1 VAFILAAGAAFVVPR
16 LLTPDDGTQ
25 VPPRTWAWTG
35 DDVVVEAAPDSGL
48 HDRDLVTAIDGV
60 PLGREGGW
68 WAPAQRPGERLVY
81 QVVRGG
87 QPREVPVTL
96 RRVEVA
102 NRLLQAWGTILFVAV
117 LFVVVAYLYLR
128 RPGPAT
134 GGLLVLGSGL
144 LSSDLALEI
153 GVTAMDARGDLVL

>member
-16 LLTPDDGTQ
+16 LLTPGDGTQ

-35 DDVVVEAAPDSGL
+35 DGVVVEAAPDSGL

-68 WAPAQRPGERLVY
+68 WAPAQRPGERLVD

-102 NRLLQAWGTILFVAV
+102 NRLLQAWGTILLWPCSSWSWPTCTCGGRA
-117 LFVVVAYLYLR
+117 
-128 RPGPAT
+128 RPP
-134 GGLLVLGSGL
+134 
-144 LSSDLALEI
+144 
-153 GVTAMDARGDLVL
+153 GDSWCWEAGC

>member
-1 VAFILAAGAAFVVPR
+1 VA
-16 LLTPDDGTQ
+16 
-25 VPPRTWAWTG
+25 
-35 DDVVVEAAPDSGL
+35 
-48 HDRDLVTAIDGV
+48 
-60 PLGREGGW
+60 LGGEGGW
-68 WAPAQRPGERLVY
+68 WSSAQRPGDRLVY

-102 NRLLQAWGTILFVAV
+102 NRLLQAWGTILFVVV

-134 GGLLVLGSGL
+134 GDSWCWPRFPVS
-144 LSSDLALEI
+144 A
-153 GVTAMDARGDLVL
+153 

>member
-1 VAFILAAGAAFVVPR
+1 VQLGRWRGLRAARGPARAPGRRPVGWLVAFILAAGAAFVVPR
-16 LLTPDDGTQ
+16 LLTPGDGTQ

-35 DDVVVEAAPDSGL
+35 DGVVV
-48 HDRDLVTAIDGV
+48 DRDLVTAIDGV

-68 WAPAQRPGERLVY
+68 WAPPQRPGERLVY

-102 NRLLQAWGTILFVAV
+102 DRLLQAWGTILFVAV

-128 RPGPAT
+128 RPGRPP
-134 GGLLVLGSGL
+134 
-144 LSSDLALEI
+144 
-153 GVTAMDARGDLVL
+153 GDSWCWPRFPVSA

>member
-1 VAFILAAGAAFVVPR
+1 MA
-16 LLTPDDGTQ
+16 LTPAGPGSGQGPGRTR
-25 VPPRTWAWTG
+25 PPAGPAVWSAGWWPSSWR
-35 DDVVVEAAPDSGL
+35 GL
-48 HDRDLVTAIDGV
+48 HHRDLVTAIDGV
-60 PLGREGGW
+60 ALGGEGGW
-68 WAPAQRPGERLVY
+68 WSSAQRPGDRLVY

-102 NRLLQAWGTILFVAV
+102 NRPLQAWGPILFVAV

-134 GGLLVLGSGL
+134 GDSWCWPRFPVS
-144 LSSDLALEI
+144 A
-153 GVTAMDARGDLVL
+153 